1 MADATEPELA
11 EPSDAEE
18 AAHFEEIVMS
28 FCEYGLYMSLEAQR
42 RANALSLLPAS
53 ARELLPEDAFQNIRR
68 FATECSALNA
78 KFLSAVASEVA
89 LGVGFDISGP
99 NVVLDRVHELTLAG
113 VRHVQHAL
121 AQAKGQQARGDAE
134 RLDSNVALDGLR
146 FSAADVRTAPHQ
158 QRKVHQ
164 TLHSIVREWTTEGE
178 QERVECFQPLL
189 EELRRHLPVTPDN
202 LLQQK
207 VLVPG
212 CGLGR
217 LVAEIVHAGY
227 RAQGNEF
234 CYQMLLVSDYIL
246 NRMGRKRAVICPW
259 IDSNC
264 NEMQSGDNLRTV
276 QVPDVVAGDLLQP
289 MLDAESRRARASKS
303 EGNAPGVTI
312 PPFSMTAGEFL
323 QVYKDHVAEWDAVV
337 TCFFLDTAP
346 RVTTYIA
353 LIYRMLKPG
362 GVWIN
367 GGPLVWHWAPG
378 LPGSVESGGGQRGDA
393 RYRYSVELSYAQVRS
408 IMGRIGFKFLH
419 EEVRACHYAC
429 NNKSMMTTQYQAAFF
444 TVQKPEET
452 PESNA
457 S

>member
-212 CGLGR
+212 NEHCACACALTSISAWEDAPPIPKDLLPPRMRLGPPRRGDCACGLSS
-217 LVAEIVHAGY
+217 A
-227 RAQGNEF
+227 
-234 CYQMLLVSDYIL
+234 
-246 NRMGRKRAVICPW
+246 
-259 IDSNC
+259 
-264 NEMQSGDNLRTV
+264 
-276 QVPDVVAGDLLQP
+276 
-289 MLDAESRRARASKS
+289 
-303 EGNAPGVTI
+303 
-312 PPFSMTAGEFL
+312 
-323 QVYKDHVAEWDAVV
+323 
-337 TCFFLDTAP
+337 
-346 RVTTYIA
+346 
-353 LIYRMLKPG
+353 
-362 GVWIN
+362 
-367 GGPLVWHWAPG
+367 
-378 LPGSVESGGGQRGDA
+378 GQR
-393 RYRYSVELSYAQVRS
+393 VLLSGATCAAPPEIAHSWRRQAFGSQPPAISALRCS
-408 IMGRIGFKFLH
+408 S
-419 EEVRACHYAC
+419 CP
-429 NNKSMMTTQYQAAFF
+429 TT
-444 TVQKPEET
+444 
-452 PESNA
+452 S
-457 S
+457 